1 MILDIPTLETERLI
15 LRAPVWADF
24 DDYAAFRASPRAASV
39 GGPFPRAAAFD
50 HLCGIAGHWQLRGYG
65 RWIVAD
71 KSTDAPLG
79 LVGLYYPEGWPEPEI
94 GWSVFDAAEGK
105 GIAFEAA
112 LATRSYAYETLGW
125 STVISLIGT
134 ANRRSIALAK
144 RMDARLDGTFR
155 HDIYGDML
163 IYRHP
168 TPQELT

>member
-1 MILDIPTLETERLI
+1 MVI
-15 LRAPVWADF
+15 
-24 DDYAAFRASPRAASV
+24 
-39 GGPFPRAAAFD
+39 
-50 HLCGIAGHWQLRGYG
+50 GIFVTGH
-65 RWIVAD
+65 
-71 KSTDAPLG
+71 P
-79 LVGLYYPEGWPEPEI
+79 
-94 GWSVFDAAEGK
+94 
-105 GIAFEAA
+105 
-112 LATRSYAYETLGW
+112 TRSYAYETLGW